1 MSSWIS
7 LKSDI
12 FLNQEILAGI
22 SLLIHFEYISWPYL
36 YLLTPIN
43 CGASFD
49 LLIGFHPLNLSCL
62 FNMQIGSFRQ
72 PNLPK
77 LFTISCLL
85 LYNPLWFLSSAY
97 PSTILICHRNWS
109 SLRAPLISLGLLSFF
124 ISTRWD
130 ISLPMTWGILVPL
143 SQ

>member
-1 MSSWIS
+1 MNMDVQLDKFLLMS

-12 FLNQEILAGI
+12 FLNQDILAGI
-22 SLLIHFEYISWPYL
+22 SLFIHFEYTSWPYL
-36 YLLTPIN
+36 YLLAPIN
-43 CGASFD
+43 YGAAFD

-77 LFTISCLL
+77 LFTISSLF

-97 PSTILICHRNWS
+97 LSTLLIGHRN
-109 SLRAPLISLGLLSFF
+109 
-124 ISTRWD
+124 
-130 ISLPMTWGILVPL
+130 
-143 SQ
+143 